1 MDCRTT
7 STTWIKRGE
16 RGLTLV
22 EVLVAT
28 GLAGILMVAV
38 LSVAFFSARSFAA
51 ITNYVDLDNHSR
63 NTLDLML
70 REIRQ
75 ADRLT
80 YHSNEQL
87 SFQHTDPGSGSVF
100 TVSYVYSPSART
112 LTRIQGSLRRVLL
125 RECDFLRFS
134 IFQRNPL
141 PNTWDQYPTADVAT
155 CKLVQLSWVCSRTIL
170 GARVNTESVQSAK
183 VVIRKK

>member
-7 STTWIKRGE
+7 STIPSKRG
-16 RGLTLV
+16 RQGFTLT
-22 EVLVAT
+22 EVLVAA
-28 GLAGILMVAV
+28 GLAGVLMVAV
-38 LSVAFFSARSFAA
+38 LSLAFFSARSFAA
-51 ITNYVDLDNHSR
+51 LTNYVDLDNHSR
-63 NTLDLML
+63 NTLDLIL

-75 ADRLT
+75 ADQLT
-80 YHSNEQL
+80 HHSTYSI
-87 SFQHTDPGSGSVF
+87 SFQHTDPVSGSPF
-100 TVSYVYSPSART
+100 TISYVYSPSART
-112 LTRIQGSLRRVLL
+112 LTRVQGSVRNILL

-141 PNTWDQYPTADVAT
+141 PGTWDQYPTADVTT
-155 CKLVQLSWVCSRTIL
+155 CKLVQLTWVCSRTIL